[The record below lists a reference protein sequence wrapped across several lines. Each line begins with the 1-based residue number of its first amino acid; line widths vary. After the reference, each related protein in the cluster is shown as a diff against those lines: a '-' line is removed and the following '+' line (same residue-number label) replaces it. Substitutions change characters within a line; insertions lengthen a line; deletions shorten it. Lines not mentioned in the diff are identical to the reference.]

1 MLQPCATCVQE
12 SRETLAFRMLDQVV
26 MVELIKPT
34 LEQYI
39 TPYMRA
45 NRLDQD
51 NIFSTYVKVWTI
63 PLLSQCSRCLRFCHC
78 CIFLCFVSPRPVCF
92 LFFSALDISDFV
104 ISVSFCVLRPVC
116 FCFSALDVSDF
127 AISMYLYLF
136 CVPSDYTFFSFLV
149 LETSHILSLLYLYLF
164 CVHGAFLHF
173 HFAQH
178 FWTRSLTEWYFT
190 SSDGS
195 SLQTK

>member
-51 NIFSTYVKVWTI
+51 NIFSTYVKV
-63 PLLSQCSRCLRFCHC
+63 
-78 CIFLCFVSPRPVCF
+78 
-92 LFFSALDISDFV
+92 
-104 ISVSFCVLRPVC
+104 
-116 FCFSALDVSDF
+116 
-127 AISMYLYLF
+127 
-136 CVPSDYTFFSFLV
+136 
-149 LETSHILSLLYLYLF
+149 
-164 CVHGAFLHF
+164 
-173 HFAQH
+173 
-178 FWTRSLTEWYFT
+178 
-190 SSDGS
+190 
-195 SLQTK
+195 